1 MSTESFEALSMGE
14 ANDALMRQSGKG
26 PSLQLPVQG
35 DTPRISSK
43 CWSTVQNYV
52 RMYMYILYYVYM
64 ILYAYVYMYINM
76 YIYIN
81 ILIYNYIHNIVVS
94 HHIDNLI
101 STSVVSCI

>member
-52 RMYMYILYYVYM
+52 RMYM
-64 ILYAYVYMYINM
+64 
-76 YIYIN
+76 
-81 ILIYNYIHNIVVS
+81 
-94 HHIDNLI
+94 
-101 STSVVSCI
+101 